1 MKRRVEDTVDPRA
14 VKAAVFDLG
23 GVLIEGGPREVVA
36 FGDRV
41 GLSPQQWEPVRRELF
56 GNESAWA
63 RLERG
68 EISFA
73 AFVDELKHRVTE
85 AGGAIDDETAR
96 RFMGRPEPMAEA
108 TTVRT
113 AMVEAVRSLKAVMPT
128 ALLTNNVV
136 EWREGW
142 SAVFADPTLFDVVI
156 DSSAVGARKPERRI
170 YEVTRQRL
178 GVAHDEIFFVDDIG
192 QNLKAARALGW
203 HTLLFT
209 DEREVLPVLE
219 RLRVAREE
227 AESETSE
234 A

>member
-1 MKRRVEDTVDPRA
+1 MSRREQSMMDTRA
-14 VKAAVFDLG
+14 VRAAVFDLG

-36 FGDRV
+36 FGERIA
-41 GLSPQQWEPVRRELF
+41 LTPEQWEPVRRALF

-73 AFVDELKHRVTE
+73 AFVDELKRRVRE
-85 AGGAIDDETAR
+85 AGGTIDDETAR

-108 TTVRT
+108 TTIRP
-113 AMVEAVRSLKAVMPT
+113 AMVEAVRALKAVMPT

-142 SAVFADPTLFDVVI
+142 SALFDDPTLFDVVI

-170 YEVTRQRL
+170 YEVTRERL
-178 GVAHDEIFFVDDIG
+178 GVAHEEIFFVDDIG
-192 QNLKAARALGW
+192 QNLKAARSLGW

-209 DEREVLPVLE
+209 EESEVLPVLE
-219 RLRVAREE
+219 KLRAAREE
-227 AESETSE
+227 A
-234 A
+234 

>member
-1 MKRRVEDTVDPRA
+1 MSGREQSTVDAKA

-36 FGDRV
+36 FGERV
-41 GLSPQQWEPVRRELF
+41 GLTPERWEPVRRELF
-56 GNESAWA
+56 GNDSAWA

-68 EISFA
+68 EISFE
-73 AFVDELKHRVTE
+73 AFVEELKRRVVA
-85 AGGAIDDETAR
+85 AGGAIDDATAR
-96 RFMGRPEPMAEA
+96 AFMGRPEPMAE
-108 TTVRT
+108 TTTIRT
-113 AMVEAVRSLKAVMPT
+113 AMVEAVRALKSVMPT
-128 ALLTNNVV
+128 ALLTNNIM

-142 SAVFADPTLFDVVI
+142 SALFDDPTLFDVVI

-170 YEVTRQRL
+170 YEVTQQRL
-178 GVAHDEIFFVDDIG
+178 GVAHEEIFFVDDIG

-209 DEREVLPVLE
+209 EERVVLPVLE
-219 RLRVAREE
+219 KLRA
-227 AESETSE
+227 AHDP

>member
-1 MKRRVEDTVDPRA
+1 MKWRAEDTVDPKA

-41 GLSPQQWEPVRRELF
+41 GLSPQQWEPVRRALF

-73 AFVDELKHRVTE
+73 AFVDELKRRVTE
-85 AGGAIDDETAR
+85 AGGTIDDETAR
-96 RFMGRPEPMAEA
+96 RFMGRPEPMAETA
-108 TTVRT
+108 TIRT
-113 AMVEAVRSLKAVMPT
+113 AMVKAVRALKSVMPT

-142 SAVFADPTLFDVVI
+142 SAIFDDPSLFDVII
-156 DSSAVGARKPERRI
+156 DSSAVGTRKPEPRI

-178 GVAHDEIFFVDDIG
+178 GVAHEEIFFVDDIG
-192 QNLKAARALGW
+192 QNLKAVRALGW

-209 DEREVLPVLE
+209 EEHEVLRVLE

-227 AESETSE
+227 ARAETSE

>member
-1 MKRRVEDTVDPRA
+1 MSRREHSMVDPKA

-36 FGDRV
+36 FGERV
-41 GLSPQQWEPVRRELF
+41 GLSPERWEPVRRQLF
-56 GNESAWA
+56 GNDSAWA

-73 AFVDELKHRVTE
+73 AFVEELKRRVVD
-85 AGGAIDDETAR
+85 AGGRINDATAR
-96 RFMGRPEPMAEA
+96 AFMGRPEPMAE
-108 TTVRT
+108 TTTIRR
-113 AMVEAVRSLKAVMPT
+113 AMVEAVRALKAVMPT
-128 ALLTNNVV
+128 ALLTNNIV

-142 SAVFADPTLFDVVI
+142 STLFDDPSLFDVVI

-170 YEVTRQRL
+170 YEVTQQRL
-178 GVAHDEIFFVDDIG
+178 GVAHEEIFFVDDIG

-209 DEREVLPVLE
+209 EEREVLPVLE
-219 RLRVAREE
+219 RLRAARDE
-227 AESETSE
+227 AESETTE